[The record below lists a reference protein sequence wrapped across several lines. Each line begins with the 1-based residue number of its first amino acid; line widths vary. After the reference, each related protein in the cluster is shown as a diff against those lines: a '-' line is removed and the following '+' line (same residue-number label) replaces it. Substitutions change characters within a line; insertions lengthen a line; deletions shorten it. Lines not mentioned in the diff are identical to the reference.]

1 MNSRDFV
8 RETNRIENIHRE
20 PTQAEVDE
28 FERFMRLDVVTIG
41 ELEQFVSV
49 YQPDAKLRILPGMNV
64 YVGRHV
70 PPPGGPAI
78 PEMLQALLDFV
89 NDNEGGQAAYSAHIQ
104 YETIHPFTDGNG
116 RSGRMLWAWQIGYDW
131 AVQLGFLH
139 RFYYQT
145 LDAVRVLGR
154 RTHE

>member
-1 MNSRDFV
+1 MNARNFV
-8 RETNRIENIHRE
+8 RESNRIEGITRE

-41 ELEQFVSV
+41 ELERFVSV
-49 YQPDAKLRILPGMNV
+49 YQSNARLRILPGLDV
-64 YVGRHV
+64 IVAAHR

-78 PEMLQALLDFV
+78 PEMLQALLDSA
-89 NDNEGGQAAYSAHIQ
+89 NDEDVSAYDAHIE

-116 RSGRMLWAWQIGYDW
+116 RSGRMLWAWMMGYDY
-131 AVQLGFLH
+131 ALSLGFLH

-145 LDAVRVLGR
+145 LAAVR
-154 RTHE
+154 